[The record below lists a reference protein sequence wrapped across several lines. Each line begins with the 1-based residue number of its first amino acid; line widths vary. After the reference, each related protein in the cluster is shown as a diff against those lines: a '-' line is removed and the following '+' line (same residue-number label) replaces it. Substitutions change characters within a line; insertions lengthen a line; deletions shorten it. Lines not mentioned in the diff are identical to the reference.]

1 MPFLYNVRNVKLQQY
16 AKRLVWSRG
25 GGGGGGGKHCSKTF
39 SIFYMLNSKKQ
50 GFQPIFLDM
59 YLSNEKNTFADN
71 SRVEPTIIL
80 MEKLSFS
87 LKLFPGHFYG
97 QSFIKTVRGP

>member
-1 MPFLYNVRNVKLQQY
+1 MYQGFSYDWV
-16 AKRLVWSRG
+16 G
-25 GGGGGGGKHCSKTF
+25 GGGGGVGGLKHFSKTF

-50 GFQPIFLDM
+50 SFQPIFLKR
-59 YLSNEKNTFADN
+59 YLSNEKNTFTNN
-71 SRVEPTIIL
+71 SRGESTIFL

-87 LKLFPGHFYG
+87 LKLFSGHLYG